1 MDINITTM
9 RKALLSI
16 VLSLI
21 TVLIFAQQDAQFSQ
35 NTLIKLPV
43 NPGYAGTNGAF
54 CATAVYR
61 NQWMGFEG
69 GGTPKTMLF
78 SVDAPVIGLHGGL
91 GLTVISDKIGNFV
104 FTQARAA
111 YSYHTQVGS
120 TGLLGIGIEAGI
132 FQGSV
137 GGKWLTPSGD
147 DGTLDVA
154 IPNESLKKTTYDIGL
169 GAYYRT
175 EQLFFGVSAAHVPGK
190 AQRLEAPEFNYQAAR
205 HYYVMAGYDFLLSSA
220 IKLRPSVHVKSDAA
234 VTTFDAN
241 INLLWND
248 MIWGGVSY
256 RLRDAIIPMIGF
268 AWSPSQKST
277 LKVGYAY
284 DIGASDL
291 KNHHNDTHEILV
303 NYCIKLVPK
312 IKAQS
317 HVNPR
322 FLR

>member
-1 MDINITTM
+1 M
-9 RKALLSI
+9 RKALLSL
-16 VLSLI
+16 VFSLTTI
-21 TVLIFAQQDAQFSQ
+21 IIFAQQDAQFSQ

-43 NPGYAGTNGAF
+43 NPGFAGTNGAV

-61 NQWMGFEG
+61 NQWVGFEG
-69 GGTPKTMLF
+69 APKTMLV
-78 SVDAPVIGLHGGL
+78 SIEAPIIELHGGL
-91 GLTVISDKIGNFV
+91 GLTVVSDKLGKFG
-104 FTQARAA
+104 FTHARAA
-111 YSYHTQVGS
+111 YSYHMIVGN
-120 TGLLGIGIEAGI
+120 TGRLGIGLEAGI
-132 FQGSV
+132 FQASV
-137 GGKWLTPSGD
+137 GDKWLTPNGD

-154 IPNESLKKTTYDIGL
+154 IPNQVLKKTTYDVGL
-169 GAYYRT
+169 GLYYRT
-175 EQLFFGVSAAHVPGK
+175 EQLFFGFSLAHVPGK

-205 HYYVMAGYDFLLSSA
+205 HYYVMTGYDFILSSA

-256 RLRDAIIPMIGF
+256 RLRDAIVPMIGF
-268 AWSPSQKST
+268 AWMPNQKST
-277 LKVGYAY
+277 LKIGYAY
-284 DIGASDL
+284 DLGVSDF
-291 KNHHNDTHEILV
+291 KNQHSNTHEILV